1 MRIVHCFHQIFS
13 VKRDHNREILVY
25 KEEIKHRTIIFSHI
39 KRSICL
45 YHTSFCV
52 SYCIIDAAM
61 ILLIL
66 ILTMSFT
73 LGLFFFSCTFFIF
86 KLILIPTSLL
96 SGKLQKIRD
105 QVIINENDNTNKLL
119 NTNPLLTPS
128 NGQEGKNDYPFYK
141 PNIDVENT
149 KRNSELEQFEQKKD
163 TTDKITEE
171 ENDYKLTSFNGDL
184 GRSYS
189 NEPNGKKEVN
199 DAKQIEEFK
208 DILQLRRS
216 RMMTLQR
223 PRVCY
228 ACSSINDPSCWSP
241 SNNTVVKYC
250 RQPNISCVSK
260 TFQYEGIVKLIT
272 FTYVD

>member
-45 YHTSFCV
+45 YHTLFCV
-52 SYCIIDAAM
+52 SYYIIDAAM
-61 ILLIL
+61 ILLIF

-86 KLILIPTSLL
+86 KLILIINSLL

-105 QVIINENDNTNKLL
+105 QGIINESDNTNKLL
-119 NTNPLLTPS
+119 NTNPLITPS
-128 NGQEGKNDYPFYK
+128 DGQEGKNDYPFYK
-141 PNIDVENT
+141 PNNAVEIT
-149 KRNSELEQFEQKKD
+149 RRNSESEQFEQKKD
-163 TTDKITEE
+163 TTDKTTEE

-184 GRSYS
+184 GRTYS
-189 NEPNGKKEVN
+189 NESKEVN
-199 DAKQIEEFK
+199 DAKQIKEFNN
-208 DILQLRRS
+208 ILQLRRS

-228 ACSSINDPSCWSP
+228 ACTSINDPSCWSP

-260 TFQYEGIVKLIT
+260 TFQYEGIVKLII
-272 FTYVD
+272 FTYLD